1 MKERKSKR
9 NRKKEVRT
17 TLAGLTLVRR
27 AQKTTQVRTAIRATL
42 V

>member
-17 TLAGLTLVRR
+17 TLVRLTWVRR
-27 AQKTTQVRTAIRATL
+27 AQKTTQVRTAIKATF